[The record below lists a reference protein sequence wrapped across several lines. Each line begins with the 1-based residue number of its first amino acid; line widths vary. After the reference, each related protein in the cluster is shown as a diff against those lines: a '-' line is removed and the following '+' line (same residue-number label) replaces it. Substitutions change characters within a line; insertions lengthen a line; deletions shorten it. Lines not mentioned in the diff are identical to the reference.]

1 MSGRLQGKIAV
12 ITGAGQSAGET
23 IGNGRAMALLFARE
37 GAQVLCVDRQL
48 QSAAETVAM
57 ITAEA
62 GGAAAFQADVSTD
75 AGCAALV
82 AEAKSRWGR
91 IDILVN
97 NVGIGGGGDGPAH
110 RAEEAAWDRIMAVN
124 LKSAW
129 MTIKHAVPVMRGQG
143 GGSIINIS
151 SLASLAGGNQVA
163 YEVSKAG
170 MNRLTTSV
178 ANANAAHGVRCNAVL
193 PGLMDTPMAISGIA
207 AAIGSTTISG
217 ARNPQRPRSLARQDG
232 HRLGHRAR
240 RAVPGFRRGQL
251 HHRRVAAGGRRH
263 VGAGRVRSA
272 AASSPRASFAPDA
285 PRSHTIRA

>member
-1 MSGRLQGKIAV
+1 MSGRLQGKTVI
-12 ITGAGQSAGET
+12 ITGAGQSSGET
-23 IGNGRAMALLFARE
+23 IGNGRAMAVLFARE
-37 GAQVLCVDRQL
+37 GARVLCVDRRL
-48 QSAAETVAM
+48 ERASETVAM
-57 ITAEA
+57 ISGE
-62 GGAAAFQADVSTD
+62 GGSAVSFQADVSRD
-75 AGCAALV
+75 ADCAALV

-97 NVGIGGGGDGPAH
+97 NVGIGGNGDGPAH
-110 RAEEAAWDRIMAVN
+110 RAGEAAWDRIMAVN

-129 MTIKHAVPVMRGQG
+129 LTIKHAVPVMREQG

-207 AAIGSTTISG
+207 EAIGSTTAAVRETRN
-217 ARNPQRPRSLARQDG
+217 ARVPLRGKMGTAWDTACAALFLASDEANFITGVLLPVDG
-232 HRLGHRAR
+232 GMSAR
-240 RAVPGFRRGQL
+240 
-251 HHRRVAAGGRRH
+251 
-263 VGAGRVRSA
+263 VG
-272 AASSPRASFAPDA
+272 
-285 PRSHTIRA
+285 